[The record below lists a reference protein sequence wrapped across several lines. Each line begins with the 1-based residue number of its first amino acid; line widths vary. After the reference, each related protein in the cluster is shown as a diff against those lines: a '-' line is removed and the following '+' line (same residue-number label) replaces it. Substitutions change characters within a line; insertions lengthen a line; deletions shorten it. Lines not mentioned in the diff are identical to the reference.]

1 MLISL
6 DRTSGTPVF
15 RQIRDQLR
23 FQVAA
28 GALAPG
34 TAIPSTRD
42 LAAELEINP
51 MTVSKA
57 YAQLEHEGVLER
69 RPGLQLV
76 VRRRPEPARVESRE
90 QELARALRPAVVA
103 AHQLGLSI
111 DEALETYRKALT
123 APGGTDD
130 A

>member
-34 TAIPSTRD
+34 SPVPSTRD

-57 YAQLEHEGVLER
+57 YALLEHDGVLER

-76 VRRRPEPARVESRE
+76 VRRREESARTESRE
-90 QELARALRPAVVA
+90 QELTRALRPAVVA
-103 AHQLGLSI
+103 ACQLGLSI
-111 DEALETYRKALT
+111 DEALETYRKALS